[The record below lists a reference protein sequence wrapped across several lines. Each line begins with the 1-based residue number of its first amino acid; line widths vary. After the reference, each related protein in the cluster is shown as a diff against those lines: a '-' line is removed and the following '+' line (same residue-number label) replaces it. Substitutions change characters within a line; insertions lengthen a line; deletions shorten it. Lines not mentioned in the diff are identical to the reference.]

1 MACISKMQEAGQ
13 TRIWGNQ
20 ILRIKTGDSFFC
32 NNARKNTLII
42 DIKQHTHRHTHR
54 HRHTHTHTQ
63 RHTKHTHKQ
72 STIQPNYNKIRLCG
86 TFDPQYTFKYIEEN

>member
-1 MACISKMQEAGQ
+1 MLEKIHLSL
-13 TRIWGNQ
+13 
-20 ILRIKTGDSFFC
+20 ILNST
-32 NNARKNTLII
+32 
-42 DIKQHTHRHTHR
+42 HTDTHTDTDT
-54 HRHTHTHTQ
+54 HTHTHTHTH